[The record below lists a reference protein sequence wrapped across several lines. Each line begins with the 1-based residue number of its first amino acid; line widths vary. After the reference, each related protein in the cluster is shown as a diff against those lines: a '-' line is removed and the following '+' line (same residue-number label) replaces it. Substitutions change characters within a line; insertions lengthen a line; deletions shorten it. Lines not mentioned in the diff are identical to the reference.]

1 MSQTGFNPTYQR
13 AVRDELSVV
22 NCVQGIHNGDVRAL
36 SFAITL
42 VESGQPERRDK
53 AYEIL
58 LALTQGVKSNN
69 TKRISITGAP
79 GAGKS
84 TFIEHFGKYLTA
96 KGHKLAVLAVDPSSQ
111 LTKGSIM
118 GDKTRMQSLSADP
131 LAYIR
136 PSSSGN
142 MLGGVNTGTKEAIF
156 LCESA
161 GYDWVLVE
169 TVGVG
174 QSEAFAAQITDMSL
188 LLLQPGA
195 GDDVQGIKRG
205 VLETTDLIIVN
216 KWDGSQKETAMAT
229 ARSYASVLQLF
240 QPRIEG
246 YRTGVLK
253 ASSLEETGFDEIYEQ
268 IQQFFVHIATHQ
280 TLEKLRQNQDL
291 FWFDQMIRERALE
304 WLLANPQITASIQQA
319 REKLI
324 TGCTSGFEAL
334 NAAMQDIKKKTP

>member
-22 NCVQGIHNGDVRAL
+22 DCVQGIHNGDVRAL

-253 ASSLEETGFDEIYEQ
+253 ASSLEETGFDEIYEH

-319 REKLI
+319 REHLI
-324 TGCTSGFEAL
+324 TGYTSGFEAL